1 MGGAGSEHRR
11 AEACIRGI
19 ANSPGMSGALCWA
32 LFCLRPLV
40 AAVLL
45 SLGAATREVRQP
57 HIVFV
62 LADDVGWN
70 DVPWHNTGLFAPNL
84 ARMATQG
91 VILDQ
96 YYAQPIC
103 TPTRAAILTGRYPY
117 KLGRQGHVLN
127 PLEPTGLTTS
137 VPLLAEE
144 LSRRGYSTHAFGK
157 WHLGYCNWSYT
168 PQRRGFDSFSGF
180 YMGSQD
186 HFSHT
191 SWAGPGMEGFDYRA
205 NATPY
210 WDARGLYS
218 STLLADG
225 AVRLLAE
232 QAGQDRPLFLY
243 LAFQAVHAPLQ
254 VPPEYEVPCGKY
266 RNNNRRLLCGML
278 HALDEAV
285 GKIEK
290 ALVNYGYWNNTVFIF
305 SSDNGGQILQG
316 GNNWPLR
323 GNKNTLW
330 EGGTRVPAFVTGP
343 VLKKTAYTNS
353 KLVHAVDWFPTLLGL
368 AGDRNVFEDLDGV
381 DQWKVLSE
389 DAPQVRNEFV
399 YNLRK
404 RARLVGAIR
413 DGDYKFI
420 LGDGGHPNGWYPE
433 PDLEF
438 EFPKRVF
445 RNLTRALFNVR
456 EDPEERHD
464 LSLLQPELASRLEK
478 RLRQQARSLVPEDNP
493 NDDPRGDPRR
503 WGGVFSSGWCAL
515 HPPARQLSTSLAASG

>member
-1 MGGAGSEHRR
+1 MYSLAAGR
-11 AEACIRGI
+11 
-19 ANSPGMSGALCWA
+19 
-32 LFCLRPLV
+32 V
-40 AAVLL
+40 
-45 SLGAATREVRQP
+45 T
-57 HIVFV
+57 
-62 LADDVGWN
+62 
-70 DVPWHNTGLFAPNL
+70 
-84 ARMATQG
+84 
-91 VILDQ
+91 
-96 YYAQPIC
+96 
-103 TPTRAAILTGRYPY
+103 
-117 KLGRQGHVLN
+117 KLG
-127 PLEPTGLTTS
+127 
-137 VPLLAEE
+137 
-144 LSRRGYSTHAFGK
+144 
-157 WHLGYCNWSYT
+157 
-168 PQRRGFDSFSGF
+168 
-180 YMGSQD
+180 
-186 HFSHT
+186 
-191 SWAGPGMEGFDYRA
+191 
-205 NATPY
+205 
-210 WDARGLYS
+210 
-218 STLLADG
+218 
-225 AVRLLAE
+225 
-232 QAGQDRPLFLY
+232 
-243 LAFQAVHAPLQ
+243 
-254 VPPEYEVPCGKY
+254 
-266 RNNNRRLLCGML
+266 
-278 HALDEAV
+278 
-285 GKIEK
+285 
-290 ALVNYGYWNNTVFIF
+290 
-305 SSDNGGQILQG
+305 NGGQILQG

-438 EFPKRVF
+438 QFPKRVF

-464 LSLLQPELASRLEK
+464 LSLLQPELASKLEK

-503 WGGVFSSGWCAL
+503 WGGVFSPGWCAL
-515 HPPARQLSTSLAASG
+515 HPPARQLSTTLAASG